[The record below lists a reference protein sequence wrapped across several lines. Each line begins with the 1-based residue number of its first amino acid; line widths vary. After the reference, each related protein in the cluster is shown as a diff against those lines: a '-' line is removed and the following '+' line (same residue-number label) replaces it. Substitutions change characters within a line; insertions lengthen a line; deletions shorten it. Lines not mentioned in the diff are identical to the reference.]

1 MTPRENLVSDFSFIE
16 CNLYRYGADE
26 DAVVVSS
33 VIFQLKNAKRLLKA
47 EGVVYLRTDN
57 VEYFEQMLEVFDGA
71 AGFERTET
79 PEPLK
84 ALVTDFEEQFNAQGI
99 PTNYAAYRKVGG

>member
-1 MTPRENLVSDFSFIE
+1 
-16 CNLYRYGADE
+16 
-26 DAVVVSS
+26 
-33 VIFQLKNAKRLLKA
+33 
-47 EGVVYLRTDN
+47 
-57 VEYFEQMLEVFDGA
+57 VFDGA